1 MCLYLSLNERAVPPG
16 FLHTQTVLSG
26 LPAMDTRSLYSS
38 HSISSFPLMS

>member
-1 MCLYLSLNERAVPPG
+1 MKEPCPPPG
-16 FLHTQTVLSG
+16 FLHTQTLLSG